1 MELLI
6 PGLILVALMVYASTK
21 IKKNAARAFEPEHIE
36 TDEFSITKP
45 DGFLNPLN
53 DESGLAFIAYSKEFG
68 KDNADNIR
76 QASAELRVF
85 EDANFEDI
93 CGRTKEAVTRI
104 VSEDVAKIGEAKS
117 CAIEAELDENGIG
130 MITFYKITAKNG
142 KVFQLNVSVLPE
154 YKNDYAGR
162 IEEMLESFT
171 AK

>member
-6 PGLILVALMVYASTK
+6 PGLILVALMVYASTR

-93 CGRTKEAVTRI
+93 CEGAKESVTR
-104 VSEDVAKIGEAKS
+104 VVTESVAKIGEATS
-117 CAIEAELDENGIG
+117 RVIEAEQDENGIG
-130 MITFYKITAKNG
+130 LIIFYKITERSG
-142 KVFQLNVSVLPE
+142 KIFQLKISVLPE
-154 YKNDYAGR
+154 YKNDYAVR
-162 IEEMLESFT
+162 MEEMLESFT